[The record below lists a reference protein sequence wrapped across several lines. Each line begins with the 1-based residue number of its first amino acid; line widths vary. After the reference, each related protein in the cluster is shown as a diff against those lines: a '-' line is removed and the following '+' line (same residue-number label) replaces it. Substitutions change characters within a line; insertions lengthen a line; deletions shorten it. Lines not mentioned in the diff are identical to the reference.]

1 MLEKR
6 PFLTLSVVVLL
17 SIAGLGTWLVW
28 RATHA
33 VEEAT
38 SLTAKEEEADLG
50 SVVTRVRSLSRLET
64 ASMHVVNVST
74 VKQTYNLVPNAFGG
88 DEITFFAA
96 GDVIAGIDLS
106 AIQQRDVWREADG
119 TLVMRLPPPQI
130 LVSRIDNR
138 ESHVIARKTGVF
150 RRADQGLE
158 GRARQYAEQ
167 QIRREAMQK
176 NILGQAQEGA
186 EAKLAPL
193 LHTLGFAKVRFER
206 GGPTLPPTPE
216 PPRAPA

>member
-6 PFLTLSVVVLL
+6 QLLTLSVVVLL
-17 SIAGLGTWLVW
+17 LVAGLGAWFVW
-28 RATHA
+28 HAAHA
-33 VEEAT
+33 VERTVSFTPA
-38 SLTAKEEEADLG
+38 EEEVDLG

-64 ASMHVVNVST
+64 TSMHVVNVST
-74 VKQTYNLVPNAFGG
+74 VKQTYNLVPNALGG

-96 GDVIAGIDLS
+96 GDVIAGVDLS
-106 AIQQRDVWREADG
+106 AIQQHDVWREPDG

-138 ESHVIARKTGVF
+138 ESHVISRRTGVF

-193 LHTLGFAKVRFER
+193 LHTLGFAKVKFEQKGLR
-206 GGPTLPPTPE
+206 TE
-216 PPRAPA
+216 D